1 MKAYYNDTKM
11 ENFKIFDNCGK
22 TIDRYTLI
30 NDDGDVFGFDDN
42 PFYPLG
48 FGQYCGNINQWTS
61 KTLDHLGKLITVD
74 QLSEQAKT
82 FVEERI

>member
-1 MKAYYNDTKM
+1 MEPYKNTKM
-11 ENFKIFDNCGK
+11 ENIKIFDNGGK

-30 NDDGDVFGFDDN
+30 NIDGDVFGFDDK
-42 PFYPLG
+42 PFHPTG

-61 KTLDHLGKLITVD
+61 KTLEHLGKPIKID
-74 QLSEQAKT
+74 QLTEQAKT